1 MKLFATWTL
10 TLILSFGMFSGAYH
24 LYLNNN
30 PRKILVVVDSS
41 FAMQPVWHRIPP
53 LLEKIDRRRYSVY
66 GLITEKSRIHGWTE
80 QLNLGKVSPYAP
92 RSFSGLNEA
101 KYPEIAEASELYL
114 VTNAEAAQL
123 HDFQGWRVLQP

>member
-1 MKLFATWTL
+1 MKLFATWML
-10 TLILSFGMFSGAYH
+10 TLILSFGMLSGAYH
-24 LYLNNN
+24 FYLNNN

-53 LLEKIDRRRYSVY
+53 LLEQIDRRRYSVY

-101 KYPEIAEASELYL
+101 KYPEIEDASEIYL
-114 VTNAEAAQL
+114 LTNAETAQL

>member
-1 MKLFATWTL
+1 MKLFATWML
-10 TLILSFGMFSGAYH
+10 TLILSFGMLSGAYH

-41 FAMQPVWHRIPP
+41 FAMQPVWHRIPQM
-53 LLEKIDRRRYSVY
+53 LKKIDRHRYSVY
-66 GLITEKSRIHGWTE
+66 GLITEKSRIHGWKDR
-80 QLNLGKVSPYAP
+80 LNFGKVSPYAP

-101 KYPEIAEASELYL
+101 KYPEIEDASEIYL
-114 VTNAEAAQL
+114 LTNAEAAQL

>member
-1 MKLFATWTL
+1 MKLFATWALTFIVAFGTL
-10 TLILSFGMFSGAYH
+10 SGAYH

-41 FAMQPVWHRIPP
+41 FAMQSVWNRIPQM
-53 LLEKIDRRRYSVY
+53 LEHIDRRRYSVY
-66 GLITEKSRIHGWTE
+66 GLITEKGRIHGWTD

-92 RSFSGLNEA
+92 RSFSGLSEV

-123 HDFQGWRVLQP
+123 HDFQEWRVLQP

>member
-101 KYPEIAEASELYL
+101 KYPEIEDASEIYL
-114 VTNAEAAQL
+114 LTNAEASQL

>member
-10 TLILSFGMFSGAYH
+10 TLILSFGMLSGGYH

-41 FAMQPVWHRIPP
+41 FAMQPVWRRIPP
-53 LLEKIDRRRYSVY
+53 LLEQIDRRRYSVY

-92 RSFSGLNEA
+92 RNFSGLNEA
-101 KYPEIAEASELYL
+101 KYPEIEDASEIYL
-114 VTNAEAAQL
+114 LTNAEASQL

>member
-66 GLITEKSRIHGWTE
+66 GLITEKSRIHGWKDR
-80 QLNLGKVSPYAP
+80 LNFGKVSPYAP